1 LAGKIRTDEYS
12 CSSCPVGT
20 RARRQIC
27 TYASHVRTVIQLSY
41 SSPGLNHRALCYVYL
56 SSVDRDINQKNAHIS
71 VVSISTVD
79 SGVELVATDRAMASV
94 RGLGVP
100 VVAGRSHVSISR
112 AQHQL
117 GLASLAAH
125 YHLLNTVCNCH
136 WTASCKQYTTNI

>member
-1 LAGKIRTDEYS
+1 MRGWVWLGSDRDASTAAVRGTPPIFVPCLAGKIRTDEYS

-27 TYASHVRTVIQLSY
+27 TYASHVRTVIQRLSY
-41 SSPGLNHRALCYVYL
+41 SSPGLNHRALISIRGTHTY
-56 SSVDRDINQKNAHIS
+56 IS
-71 VVSISTVD
+71 VLSISTVD

-100 VVAGRSHVSISR
+100 AMAGRSHVSISR

-117 GLASLAAH
+117 GLAA
-125 YHLLNTVCNCH
+125 V
-136 WTASCKQYTTNI
+136 AS